1 MFISQIIDSYFFFLQ
16 SEYLFSLNMYLF
28 NLQVEVHMDDISGT
42 KGEGSKSLQ
51 RNDFDIETVQHKGIS
66 ASGATVSDLMKVI

>member
-1 MFISQIIDSYFFFLQ
+1 
-16 SEYLFSLNMYLF
+16 MYLF